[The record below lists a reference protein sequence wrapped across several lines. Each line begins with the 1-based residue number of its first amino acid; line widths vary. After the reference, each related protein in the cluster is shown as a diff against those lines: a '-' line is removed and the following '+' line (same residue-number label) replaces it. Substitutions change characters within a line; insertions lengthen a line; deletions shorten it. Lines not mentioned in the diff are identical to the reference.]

1 MTAEQ
6 LKEVYL
12 DQKTSFVKKDKLIDR
27 TIDLAKYINTSQ
39 IVVITGVR
47 RSGKSSL
54 LYLISKKMG
63 LKEKDYCYL
72 NLDDERIPQDLSVFE
87 EIYSLHRRMYQNEPV
102 FFFDEVQNI
111 KGWER
116 FVNRLYEKGAKVFVT
131 GSNATLL
138 SSEISSS
145 LTGRNKTLELLPFS
159 FEEYLR
165 FKKVN
170 LDVNRLDSDAKALLL
185 AHFDSFIKTG
195 GFPLVIRENDTEL
208 LDTYFKDILY
218 RDIVARYRITQVE
231 EIKQI
236 GTYFAANVAK
246 LFSIS
251 TLQKITGIKSTAS
264 INDYL
269 HYYAQSFLYYFI
281 RKFDYSVKKQ
291 ILNPR
296 KVYAVDHGLANRI
309 GFSFSKNKGR
319 LLENIVFLQLVRQNA
334 EIFYFSRKKECDFV
348 IKQGVDITGAIQVC
362 YALNHDNYEREVN
375 GLLEAVNEFH
385 LSRGL
390 LLVYES
396 EIKQEDLPQNI
407 QLINVWR
414 WLMKNEK

>member
-1 MTAEQ
+1 MNIEQ
-6 LKEVYL
+6 LKEIYL
-12 DQKTSFVKKDKLIDR
+12 DQKMVFVKKDKLIDR
-27 TIDLAKYINTSQ
+27 TIDLTKYINTSQ

-54 LYLISKKMG
+54 LYLISKRMK
-63 LKEKDYCYL
+63 LKEQDYCYL
-72 NLDDERIPQDLSVFE
+72 NLDDERIPQDISILEDV
-87 EIYSLHRRMYQNEPV
+87 YSLHRKMYQNEPV

-138 SSEISSS
+138 SSEISTS

-165 FKKVN
+165 FKKAN
-170 LDVNRLDSDAKALLL
+170 IDINRLDSDAKALLM

-195 GFPLVIRENDTEL
+195 GFPLVVKEDDTEL

-218 RDIVARYRITQVE
+218 RDIIARYRVTQVE

-296 KVYAVDHGLANRI
+296 KVYAVDQGLAKRI
-309 GFSFSKNKGR
+309 GFNFSENKGR
-319 LLENIVFLQLVRQNA
+319 ILENIVFLQLLRQKA
-334 EIFYFSRKKECDFV
+334 EVFYFSRKNECDFV
-348 IKQGVDITGAIQVC
+348 IKQGVDVTKAIQVC
-362 YALNHDNYEREVN
+362 YTLTHDNYDREVN
-375 GLLEAVNEFH
+375 GLSEAVNEFN
-385 LSRGL
+385 LPAGL
-390 LLVYES
+390 LLVYDS
-396 EIKQEDLPQNI
+396 AIKQEDLPENI
-407 QLINVWR
+407 KLVNVWR
-414 WLMKNEK
+414 WLME